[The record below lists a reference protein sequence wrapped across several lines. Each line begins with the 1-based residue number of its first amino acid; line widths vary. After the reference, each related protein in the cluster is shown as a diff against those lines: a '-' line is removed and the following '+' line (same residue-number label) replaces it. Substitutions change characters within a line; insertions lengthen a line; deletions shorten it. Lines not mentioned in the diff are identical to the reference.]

1 VESCP
6 PRFLRSL
13 LRAPHVTPTGI
24 ATSNPPRG
32 HIRLR
37 SLEPTPAMR
46 QHCISTLTN
55 RPGGSPNPLTS
66 GSRRLAG
73 PPGTRSCQ
81 ASELRF
87 SRGVQ
92 TEALDASCG
101 PRRRTWHPGPP
112 PPPLLL
118 RRIKMRPTDDAPARR
133 NISTSKTLARRRAS
147 TIHRTSAASS
157 SLPLPSVV
165 LALSH
170 PRLLPI
176 SSAAAG
182 KSTGYPMAA
191 ATAVEIGGFAAA
203 HAFRPASPTVAAAA
217 PPHPRRAVA
226 ARELRTATTE
236 KAADLA
242 AATNGALP
250 AVVSESLRT
259 WY

>member
-1 VESCP
+1 
-6 PRFLRSL
+6 
-13 LRAPHVTPTGI
+13 
-24 ATSNPPRG
+24 
-32 HIRLR
+32 
-37 SLEPTPAMR
+37 MR
-46 QHCISTLTN
+46 QYCISTLTV
-55 RPGGSPNPLTS
+55 RPGGSLNPLTS
-66 GSRRLAG
+66 GSRRPAG
-73 PPGTRSCQ
+73 PPATRMCQ

-101 PRRRTWHPGPP
+101 PRPRTRARRHL
-112 PPPLLL
+112 PLRL
-118 RRIKMRPTDDAPARR
+118 RRIKTRPTDAAPARR
-133 NISTSKTLARRRAS
+133 NISTSKTLARRRAC
-147 TIHRTSAASS
+147 TVHRTSSASS
-157 SLPLPSVV
+157 ALPRPSVV

-226 ARELRTATTE
+226 ARALRTATTE